1 MSNKKH
7 PTKIQGYVRKK
18 VDNNQQQCN
27 SEASEEKNMVKYG
40 MDVISMCVV
49 PVQLK
54 HGESCETLEIYT
66 LLNSCSQVTFILDR
80 LLTSFGIK
88 GKRMSRTI

>member
-27 SEASEEKNMVKYG
+27 SEASEEKKYG
-40 MDVISMCVV
+40 EVWYGRDKYVCSSSTIKTWGVLWDSRN
-49 PVQLK
+49 L
-54 HGESCETLEIYT
+54 YT
-66 LLNSCSQVTFILDR
+66 FE
-80 LLTSFGIK
+80 
-88 GKRMSRTI
+88 

>member
-1 MSNKKH
+1 
-7 PTKIQGYVRKK
+7 
-18 VDNNQQQCN
+18 
-27 SEASEEKNMVKYG
+27 MVKYG

-66 LLNSCSQVTFILDR
+66 LLNSCSQFTFILDR

>member
-27 SEASEEKNMVKYG
+27 SEASEE
-40 MDVISMCVV
+40 SMCVV

-54 HGESCETLEIYT
+54 HGESCETLEI
-66 LLNSCSQVTFILDR
+66 
-80 LLTSFGIK
+80 
-88 GKRMSRTI
+88 

>member
-1 MSNKKH
+1 MSERKLTIINNSV
-7 PTKIQGYVRKK
+7 TVRQVRK
-18 VDNNQQQCN
+18 
-27 SEASEEKNMVKYG
+27 KNMVKYG

-66 LLNSCSQVTFILDR
+66 LLSSCSQITFILDR